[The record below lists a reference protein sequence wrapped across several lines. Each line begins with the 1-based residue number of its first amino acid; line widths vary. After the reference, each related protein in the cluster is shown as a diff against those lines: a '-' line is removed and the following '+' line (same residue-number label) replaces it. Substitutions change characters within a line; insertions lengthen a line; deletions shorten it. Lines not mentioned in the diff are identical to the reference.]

1 MTDPT
6 VTDPA
11 LAEPTDAV
19 AAPPPA
25 ASRRLGA
32 VAARGAASTI
42 TGQVARIG
50 VQLCSL
56 AVLSRLLDP
65 EDYGLVALVLAVV
78 AAGEV
83 FRDFGLSAA
92 AVQAKALTDRQRD
105 GLFWLNAALG
115 ALLTT
120 VLVLAAPLVALAFR
134 QPELAPITRVLA
146 LTFVVNGCSTQYRA
160 HLQRSLRF
168 SRLAGVDVTAQVA
181 GVGLGIGLAVA
192 GAGYW
197 ALVAQQ
203 LGQAVTGLLLLVVV
217 AGWLPG
223 LPRRGAGVRP
233 LVRFGWQYVAGQL
246 VAYVGKNV
254 DSLIVG
260 ARFGPVPL
268 GFYNRAYTALMGPLG
283 QLRAPT
289 TTVAL
294 PVLSRLQDDESR
306 FGAYVQRGQVA
317 LGYTFL
323 PVIAVA
329 AGAADPLVRI
339 LLGDKWLAVVP
350 IFSALAFAA
359 VFDTLPYVGFWV
371 YLSRGLTAHLLRFT
385 VAVTTLRLTC
395 IVVGSWW
402 GPVGVAVGIA
412 VATGLAWPLSLW
424 RLSRLTPI
432 PLGGLVRGGLRILV
446 MVGLAALAAWAAS
459 RGLEGWRPVVRLAG
473 ALVASGAVYLA
484 GGILVPSVRRDEA
497 VLADMARLILNR

>member
-1 MTDPT
+1 VTEPAAT
-6 VTDPA
+6 VADPA
-11 LAEPTDAV
+11 P
-19 AAPPPA
+19 AP
-25 ASRRLGA
+25 SRRLGA
-32 VAARGAASTI
+32 VAARGAAATA
-42 TGQVARIG
+42 TGTVARIA

-65 EDYGLVALVLAVV
+65 ADYGLVALVLAVV

-92 AVQAKALTDRQRD
+92 AVQAKSLTSRQRD
-105 GLFWLNAALG
+105 ALFWLNAALG
-115 ALLTT
+115 GALTVVTT
-120 VLVLAAPLVALAFR
+120 LAAPLVALAFG

-146 LTFVVNGCSTQYRA
+146 LTFVINGCSTQYRA
-160 HLQRSLRF
+160 HLQRSLLF
-168 SRLAGVDVTAQVA
+168 SRLAGVDVTAQIA

-203 LGQAVTGLLLLVVV
+203 LGQAATGLFLLVAVTR
-217 AGWLPG
+217 WLPG
-223 LPRRGAGVRP
+223 RPRRGAGVRG
-233 LVRFGWQYVAGQL
+233 LVRFGWHYVAGQL

-254 DSLIVG
+254 DSLVVG

-268 GFYNRAYTALMGPLG
+268 GFYNRAYSALMGPLG

-323 PVIAVA
+323 PAIALA

-424 RLSRLTPI
+424 RLSRLTPL
-432 PLGGLVRGGLRILV
+432 PLAGLVRGGLRILV
-446 MVGLAALAAWAAS
+446 MVVLAALAAWAAS
-459 RGLEGWRPVVRLAG
+459 HGLQVWNPVVRLAA
-473 ALVASGAVYLA
+473 ALVASGAMYLV
-484 GGILVPSVRRDEA
+484 GGLLVPSVRRDEA
-497 VLADMARLILNR
+497 VIADMLRLMLPR

>member
-1 MTDPT
+1 
-6 VTDPA
+6 
-11 LAEPTDAV
+11 
-19 AAPPPA
+19 
-25 ASRRLGA
+25 LGA
-32 VAARGAASTI
+32 VAARGAATTVS
-42 TGQVARIG
+42 GQIARIG
-50 VQLCSL
+50 VQIASL

-65 EDYGLVALVLAVV
+65 SDYGLVALVLAVV
-78 AAGEV
+78 AVGEV

-92 AVQAKALTDRQRD
+92 AVQAKSLTSRQRD

-115 ALLTT
+115 GALTIIT
-120 VLVLAAPLVALAFR
+120 VLAAPLVALAFG
-134 QPELAPITRVLA
+134 QPELEPITRVLA
-146 LTFVVNGCSTQYRA
+146 LTFVINGCSTQYRA
-160 HLQRSLRF
+160 YLQRSLRF
-168 SRLAGVDVTAQVA
+168 SWLAGADVAAQVA
-181 GVGLGIGLAVA
+181 GVALGIGLAVA

-203 LGQAVTGLLLLVVV
+203 LGQAITGLLLLVVV

-223 LPRRGAGVRP
+223 LPRRGSGVRS
-233 LVRFGWQYVAGQL
+233 LVRFGSHYVAGQL

-254 DSLIVG
+254 DSLVIG
-260 ARFGPVPL
+260 ARFGPVEL
-268 GFYNRAYTALMGPLG
+268 GFYNRGFSALMGPLG

-323 PVIAVA
+323 PVIALA

-339 LLGDKWLAVVP
+339 LLGEKWLAVVP
-350 IFSALAFAA
+350 IFAALAFAGI
-359 VFDTLPYVGFWV
+359 FDTLPYVGFWV

-385 VAVTTLRLTC
+385 IAVTALRVTC

-424 RLSRLTPI
+424 RLSRLTPL
-432 PLGGLVRGGLRILV
+432 PLGGLVRGGLRILALV
-446 MVGLAALAAWAAS
+446 TLAALAAWAAS
-459 RGLEGWRPVVRLAG
+459 RGLQASHPVVQLA
-473 ALVASGAVYLA
+473 AAFTASGAVYLV
-484 GGILVPSVRRDEA
+484 GGLLVPSVRRDEA
-497 VLADMARLILNR
+497 VIADMVRLVLAR

>member
-1 MTDPT
+1 
-6 VTDPA
+6 VTEPA
-11 LAEPTDAV
+11 ATV
-19 AAPPPA
+19 AAPAPPPP
-25 ASRRLGA
+25 RRLGA
-32 VAARGAASTI
+32 VAARGAATTVS
-42 TGQVARIG
+42 GQIARIV
-50 VQLCSL
+50 VQVCSL

-65 EDYGLVALVLAVV
+65 GDYGLVALVLAVV
-78 AAGEV
+78 ALGEV

-92 AVQAKALTDRQRD
+92 AVQAKSLTRHQRD
-105 GLFWLNAALG
+105 ALFWLNATLGG
-115 ALLTT
+115 ALT
-120 VLVLAAPLVALAFR
+120 VVTVLAAPLVAFAFG

-146 LTFVVNGCSTQYRA
+146 LTFVINGCATQYRA
-160 HLQRSLRF
+160 HLQRGLRF
-168 SRLAGVDVTAQVA
+168 SWLAGADVAAQVV
-181 GVGLGIGLAVA
+181 GVGLGIGLALA

-203 LGQAVTGLLLLVVV
+203 LGQALAGLLLLVLV
-217 AGWLPG
+217 ARWLPG

-233 LVRFGWQYVAGQL
+233 LVRFGSHYVAGQL

-254 DSLIVG
+254 DSLVVG
-260 ARFGPVPL
+260 ARFGPVSL
-268 GFYNRAYTALMGPLG
+268 GFYNRAYSALMGPLG

-323 PVIAVA
+323 PVIAIA

-371 YLSRGLTAHLLRFT
+371 YLSRGLTAQLLRFT
-385 VAVTTLRLTC
+385 TAVTGLRVAC
-395 IVVGSWW
+395 IVVGSGW
-402 GPVGVAVGIA
+402 GAVGVAVGIA

-432 PLGGLVRGGLRILV
+432 PLGGLVRGGLRILAFAA
-446 MVGLAALAAWAAS
+446 LAALAAWAAS
-459 RGLEGWRPVVRLAG
+459 RALGTWHPVVQLAG
-473 ALVASGAVYLA
+473 AFAAGGGVYLV
-484 GGILVPSVRRDEA
+484 GGLLIPPVRRDA
-497 VLADMARLILNR
+497 AVIADMVRLVLAR

>member
-1 MTDPT
+1 
-6 VTDPA
+6 VT
-11 LAEPTDAV
+11 E
-19 AAPPPA
+19 PA
-25 ASRRLGA
+25 AAVRSSAPAQPRRLGA
-32 VAARGAASTI
+32 VAARGAATTV
-42 TGQVARIG
+42 TGQVARIV
-50 VQLCSL
+50 VQVCSL
-56 AVLSRLLDP
+56 VVLSRLLDP

-92 AVQAKALTDRQRD
+92 AVQAKSLTIHQRD

-115 ALLTT
+115 GTLTVVT
-120 VLVLAAPLVALAFR
+120 VLAAPLVALAFG

-160 HLQRSLRF
+160 HLQRGLRF
-168 SRLAGVDVTAQVA
+168 SWLAGSDVAAQVA

-217 AGWLPG
+217 ARWLPG
-223 LPRRGAGVRP
+223 RPRRGVGLRP
-233 LVRFGWQYVAGQL
+233 LVRFGSHYVAGQL

-254 DSLIVG
+254 DSLVVG
-260 ARFGPVPL
+260 GRFGPVPL

-294 PVLSRLQDDESR
+294 PVLSRLQDDEAR

-323 PVIAVA
+323 PAIALA
-329 AGAADPLVRI
+329 AGAAEPLVRI

-385 VAVTTLRLTC
+385 IAVTALRLTC

-424 RLSRLTPI
+424 RLSRITPL
-432 PLGGLVRGGLRILV
+432 PLGGLVRGGLRILA
-446 MVGLAALAAWAAS
+446 MVALAALAAWAAS
-459 RGLEGWRPVVRLAG
+459 RALGTWHPVVQLAG
-473 ALVASGAVYLA
+473 AFLASGGVYLL
-484 GGILVPSVRRDEA
+484 GGLLVPPVRRDEA
-497 VLADMARLILNR
+497 VIADMVRLVLAR

>member
-1 MTDPT
+1 
-6 VTDPA
+6 VTEPA
-11 LAEPTDAV
+11 AAVRPPAV
-19 AAPPPA
+19 AP
-25 ASRRLGA
+25 SRGLGA
-32 VAARGAASTI
+32 VAARGAAATV
-42 TGQVARIG
+42 TGQIARIV
-50 VQLCSL
+50 VQICSL

-65 EDYGLVALVLAVV
+65 GDYGLVALVLAVV
-78 AAGEV
+78 AVGEV

-92 AVQAKALTDRQRD
+92 AVQAKSLTRSQRD

-115 ALLTT
+115 GVLTIVT
-120 VLVLAAPLVALAFR
+120 VLAAPLVALAFGE
-134 QPELAPITRVLA
+134 PELAPITRLLA
-146 LTFVVNGCSTQYRA
+146 LTFVINGCSAQYRA
-160 HLQRSLRF
+160 HLQRGLRF
-168 SRLAGVDVTAQVA
+168 SWLAGSDVASQIA

-203 LGQAVTGLLLLVVV
+203 LGQAITALLLLVVV
-217 AGWLPG
+217 ARWLPG
-223 LPRRGAGVRP
+223 LPRRGSGVRP
-233 LVRFGWQYVAGQL
+233 MVRFGSQYFAGQL
-246 VAYVGKNV
+246 VAYVGKNA
-254 DSLIVG
+254 DSLLVG

-268 GFYNRAYTALMGPLG
+268 GFYNRAFSALMGPLG
-283 QLRAPT
+283 QLRGPT

-306 FGAYVQRGQVA
+306 FSAFVQRGQMA

-323 PVIAVA
+323 PAMALA

-350 IFSALAFAA
+350 IFSALAFAGI
-359 VFDTLPYVGFWV
+359 FDTLPYVGFWV
-371 YLSRGLTAHLLRFT
+371 YLSRGLTAQLLRFT
-385 VAVTTLRLTC
+385 IGVTALRLAC

-432 PLGGLVRGGLRILV
+432 PLGGLVRGGLRILTLV
-446 MVGLAALAAWAAS
+446 VLAALAAWAAS
-459 RGLEGWRPVVRLAG
+459 SALEASHPVEQLA
-473 ALVASGAVYLA
+473 AAFVASGAVYLV
-484 GGILVPSVRRDEA
+484 GGLLVPTVRRDEKVIVDLVRL
-497 VLADMARLILNR
+497 VLAR